1 MKCHPERSSLGPH
14 RRHRRLWG
22 KRSEGPAFACRSNDM
37 TGFNTPAILR
47 NMKYAILPAALAL
60 LLTLSACKATPNT
73 DSATPSPSAASE
85 PTHPRVATGSG
96 FDYYLLNLSWS
107 PEFCYSHPNAP
118 ECASHPAF
126 VLHGLW
132 PQNSNGGYPE
142 NCSNAPGPT
151 DPASFSDIY
160 LDQGLLEHEWHT
172 HGTCS
177 GLGANDFFTTARTAY
192 KSVAIPATLSNLSS
206 QISMPPDEIIS
217 LFSRANP
224 LLPRE
229 SVAISCG
236 HNFLTAVEV
245 CLDKSLH
252 PIACGPI
259 RSCRA
264 NTVRIPPPR

>member
-1 MKCHPERSSLGPH
+1 MKHAHVTC
-14 RRHRRLWG
+14 
-22 KRSEGPAFACRSNDM
+22 AFAA
-37 TGFNTPAILR
+37 TLLG
-47 NMKYAILPAALAL
+47 L
-60 LLTLSACKATPNT
+60 LLFSACKTSPN
-73 DSATPSPSAASE
+73 SESPAPSASTDRA
-85 PTHPRVATGSG
+85 TPRVAQGSG

-107 PEFCYSHPNAP
+107 PEFCYSHPDAT
-118 ECASHPAF
+118 ECASHSTF

-132 PQNSNGGYPE
+132 PQNNNGGYPE
-142 NCSNAPGPT
+142 NCSNAPGPS
-151 DPASFSDIY
+151 DPSSFSDIY
-160 LDQGLLEHEWHT
+160 PDLGLLQHEWRT

-177 GLGANDFFTTARTAY
+177 GLSARRLLHHRAR
-192 KSVAIPATLSNLSS
+192 SRPLHHHSAHARNLSS
-206 QISMPPDEIIS
+206 QTSMPPDEIVS
-217 LFSRANP
+217 LFTRANP
-224 LLPRE
+224 ALTSD

>member
-1 MKCHPERSSLGPH
+1 MKHAPLS
-14 RRHRRLWG
+14 
-22 KRSEGPAFACRSNDM
+22 A
-37 TGFNTPAILR
+37 T
-47 NMKYAILPAALAL
+47 LAL
-60 LLTLSACKATPNT
+60 LVLLSACKSAPNT
-73 DSATPSPSAASE
+73 DSASPGPSATSDRA
-85 PTHPRVATGSG
+85 TPRLPQGSG

-107 PEFCYSHPNAP
+107 PEFCYSHPAAA

-132 PQNSNGGYPE
+132 PQNTNGGYPE
-142 NCSNAPGPT
+142 NCSNAPGPS
-151 DPASFSDIY
+151 DPSTFSDIY
-160 LDQGLLEHEWHT
+160 PDQGLLQHEWQT

-177 GLGANDFFTTARTAY
+177 GLSANDFFTTARTAY
-192 KSVAIPATLSNLSS
+192 RSVAIPPALSNLSS
-206 QISMPPDEIIS
+206 QTSMPPDTIVS
-217 LFSRANP
+217 LFTRANP
-224 LLPRE
+224 SLSSE

-245 CLDKSLH
+245 CLDKALH